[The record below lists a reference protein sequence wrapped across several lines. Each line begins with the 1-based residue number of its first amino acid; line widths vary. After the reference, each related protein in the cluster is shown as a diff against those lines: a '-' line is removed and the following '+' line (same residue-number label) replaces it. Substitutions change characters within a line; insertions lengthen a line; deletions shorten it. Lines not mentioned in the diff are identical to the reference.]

1 MTLACSTSHSDA
13 TRAALHRFCHDYLRD
28 EEPSPWQ
35 FCSDQ
40 PRSLSEVDDDA
51 PIRLAEAARRCFP
64 DGSMTAAGLRRLADK
79 GLLVIERINRRDYTT
94 LRAIKEMREQCRVV
108 PKVRASGYA
117 QRAATVTASNMAPS
131 TSSSIAAAKS
141 RLDSLLTNPT
151 ARSKH

>member
-1 MTLACSTSHSDA
+1 VQCCAD
-13 TRAALHRFCHDYLRD
+13 RG
-28 EEPSPWQ
+28 
-35 FCSDQ
+35 SDQ
-40 PRSLSEVDDDA
+40 PRSLSLAEVEDDA
-51 PIRLAEAARRCFP
+51 PIRLTEAARRCFP